1 MSSSDP
7 TVLWRMSRGRSTAH
21 ATIFPGDGQTTV
33 TWFFDGVM
41 DRAENYDTLDLAL
54 ARADQIRGILLQ
66 GRLEGNRVGRS
77 CSLDPA
83 GSGKQDPAY
92 GYH

>member
-1 MSSSDP
+1 MMSSSDP

-54 ARADQIRGILLQ
+54 ARADQIRVILMKD
-66 GRLEGNRVGRS
+66 GWKET
-77 CSLDPA
+77 A
-83 GSGKQDPAY
+83 
-92 GYH
+92 